1 MSLDLNFSAKD
12 NKKNTGLHLAT
23 MNGNTK
29 MVFKLM
35 FKFSDFNMKNKKN
48 ESALSLA
55 RKYEF
60 TNIEAIF
67 VIIFFFN
74 F

>member
-1 MSLDLNFSAKD
+1 MAFDLDFGAED
-12 NKKNTGLHLAT
+12 NKKNSGLHLAT

-35 FKFSDFNMKNKKN
+35 FKYSKFNKKNKKN

-67 VIIFFFN
+67 VTNPF
-74 F
+74 